1 MTPRPSGP
9 SELIESRRHRALA
22 LLDKGSSINEV
33 GRMIGCSASSVM
45 RWRDSRESNGAAGL
59 KARFSPGRPLRLSRK
74 NREKLFRLLLK
85 GAISQGY
92 ATDLWTTARISEV
105 IEKEFHVT
113 YHRDHVGR
121 LLRSGGWSHQ
131 APERRSIERD
141 EVDIEN
147 WRRKEWSRVKKTP
160 NGWAPTSFS

>member
-1 MTPRPSGP
+1 MPRPSGP
-9 SELIESRRHRALA
+9 SELIESRRYRALA
-22 LLDKGSSINEV
+22 LLDKGNSINEV
-33 GRMIGCSASSVM
+33 GRMIGCSGSSVM
-45 RWRDSRESNGAAGL
+45 RWRDSREKNGDDGL
-59 KARFSPGRPLRLSRK
+59 KVRYSPGRPVRMSMKDRA
-74 NREKLFRLLLK
+74 KLFRLLLK

-105 IEKEFHVT
+105 IAKIFHVK

-141 EVDIEN
+141 EIEIEN
-147 WRRKEWSRVKKTP
+147 WRQKEWTRVKKTP
-160 NGWAPTSFS
+160 IGWAPISFS